1 MLVILVYRRRRQK
14 DLKLQVG
21 RGYRVRP
28 YFSRTCKASTEIF
41 NSAHTVSG
49 KGREALAGMVETR
62 QLKAQAGILKF
73 KQAQSLEKS
82 KSEHRTPPPY

>member
-41 NSAHTVSG
+41 NSAQ
-49 KGREALAGMVETR
+49 ALAGMVETR